1 MKETKINL
9 NSLEN
14 VGSIQTNLLPD
25 GCVLSAFNQN
35 VSFHAFD
42 QPINAFVKLPG
53 RYKLPLQIDL
63 TVNVS
68 VPGFYFLLGQ
78 GHLSF
83 ATRQDNRSIG
93 DILNPD
99 CKKPRSF
106 YNSVALNRNTHV
118 RIIYGL
124 KFMQI
129 VIDEE
134 TRYFSKRESYMRAHD
149 FSEKNAN
156 GFEIMLA
163 PGKLSRILIKEISVI
178 EYPEDPPA
186 IPIENEIRSARLS
199 ITKGVKANFEECI
212 SALSDEIKQELL
224 SLNDFLMSQKD
235 LKIKRK
241 IEGDHSGC
249 KITYTSSLGF
259 SYALLIS
266 DELLDHFFWWYM
278 VSNYKYNGQY
288 MGRKNDF
295 TNEMLNL
302 ADHLSPETAFR
313 LVRCFNPC
321 VSCTNGC
328 KARTAYEF
336 RGEKFTT
343 CHGKLCFGM
352 DLQVFPDIRFLFDV
366 LRQVLA
372 QNLACSG

>member
-1 MKETKINL
+1 M
-9 NSLEN
+9 
-14 VGSIQTNLLPD
+14 
-25 GCVLSAFNQN
+25 
-35 VSFHAFD
+35 
-42 QPINAFVKLPG
+42 
-53 RYKLPLQIDL
+53 
-63 TVNVS
+63 
-68 VPGFYFLLGQ
+68 
-78 GHLSF
+78 
-83 ATRQDNRSIG
+83 
-93 DILNPD
+93 
-99 CKKPRSF
+99 
-106 YNSVALNRNTHV
+106 
-118 RIIYGL
+118 
-124 KFMQI
+124 
-129 VIDEE
+129 
-134 TRYFSKRESYMRAHD
+134 
-149 FSEKNAN
+149 
-156 GFEIMLA
+156 
-163 PGKLSRILIKEISVI
+163 
-178 EYPEDPPA
+178 
-186 IPIENEIRSARLS
+186 
-199 ITKGVKANFEECI
+199 
-212 SALSDEIKQELL
+212 KQELL

-266 DELLDHFFWWYM
+266 DELLEHFFWWYM

-313 LVRCFNPC
+313 LVRCFNLC

-372 QNLACSG
+372 QNLAYSS